1 MLKKDGYDLS
11 VKIKDIAE
19 QTEELLSEH
28 LEEYSEYGMDDI
40 ANELIGIIA
49 SLEVVR
55 LRVAYAMTKDE
66 EADIWKRN

>member
-1 MLKKDGYDLS
+1 MLKKDGIDLS
-11 VKIKDIAE
+11 LKIKNVAE

-28 LEEYSEYGMDDI
+28 LKEYSEYEYGMDDI

-55 LRVAYAMTKDE
+55 LRVAHAMVKGE
-66 EADIWKRN
+66 EDSRW